1 MFVELVPVEPVVVDL
16 VLETPVLDEVV
27 ALPKRRSSCAARAEL
42 LEGLTYRAPAEVF
55 TVFEVVDLL
64 LVVFPV
70 LVDPVLD
77 EAVPVA
83 RVLVDLVVV
92 DPVLVEP
99 VLVDPVVPSIQRSSC
114 AARAELPVGFTH
126 TKTKLDFL
134 ATGGAAD
141 T

>member
-1 MFVELVPVEPVVVDL
+1 MPLCL
-16 VLETPVLDEVV
+16 
-27 ALPKRRSSCAARAEL
+27 ASCSHAAAIRNRRWLAS
-42 LEGLTYRAPAEVF
+42 G
-55 TVFEVVDLL
+55 
-64 LVVFPV
+64 
-70 LVDPVLD
+70 D

-114 AARAELPVGFTH
+114 AARVELREGFTH
-126 TKTKLDFL
+126 VETELGL
-134 ATGGAAD
+134 SATCGAAE

>member
-1 MFVELVPVEPVVVDL
+1 MRRTSRIARRVDIL
-16 VLETPVLDEVV
+16 RTS
-27 ALPKRRSSCAARAEL
+27 RSFDRI
-42 LEGLTYRAPAEVF
+42 
-55 TVFEVVDLL
+55 EVVDLL

-77 EAVPVA
+77 EAVPVD

-114 AARAELPVGFTH
+114 AARVELREGFTH
-126 TKTKLDFL
+126 VETELGL
-134 ATGGAAD
+134 SATCGAAE